1 MVLERDSTMV
11 KIKISYENKDELDRV
26 LKRFKGQIK
35 KWKTSSN
42 EEGRFKKAYIVLKNN
57 LEK

>member
-1 MVLERDSTMV
+1 MV

-42 EEGRFKKAYIVLKNN
+42 EEGRFKKAYIVLKDGQ
-57 LEK
+57 K